1 MLVERDGRKEQNWR
15 KSQGSIHT
23 ATTESR
29 AATARMSAH
38 DTVWLQTASTWD
50 LMVSTT
56 SKPLTELRLGTAV
69 FSPVNVEVSSSSKE
83 PSQPCNGILN

>member
-1 MLVERDGRKEQNWR
+1 MVG
-15 KSQGSIHT
+15 GIHT

-50 LMVSTT
+50 LMVSIT
-56 SKPLTELRLGTAV
+56 SKPLMELMLGFAV
-69 FSPVNVEVSSSSKE
+69 FSPVNVEVSSNSTE
-83 PSQPCNGILN
+83 PSQPCNRKLRDFSYSEVFKTVEYKI